1 VIIICFG
8 KEGFKVTE
16 RGLSARHWG
25 ISVGFSCLTFVLSAI
40 IKLIPIDNKIQEF
53 LDNNNKGNK
62 VGNLEDLIK
71 NEYVNNNSVHKLMD
85 KNDVMI
91 SIHKNNYQNI
101 TNFNFS
107 NNNINNNNDI
117 HNLSN
122 EKKENM
128 GSFVSKNKK
137 KKSLSRSGSLRN
149 KKLEVSQSLIQI
161 KT

>member
-1 VIIICFG
+1 
-8 KEGFKVTE
+8 VTE

-25 ISVGFSCLTFVLSAI
+25 ISIGFSCLTFVLSAI

-117 HNLSN
+117 NLSHD
-122 EKKENM
+122 KKENNNI
-128 GSFVSKNKK
+128 GNSVISKNKK
-137 KKSLSRSGSLRN
+137 KLSRSGSLRN